1 MDDSSTVPDGW
12 CFQPPT
18 AELRRT
24 PWSGRV
30 DVSHP
35 ELGLDAIS
43 AGTGSFIGRILCV
56 RRSSDSS
63 DNREQ
68 HQGAPWPLADAYVRG
83 ADLVTTYAPT
93 EGWPFSPQIYWR
105 INSTDRREQSCSLSL
120 LVSVQTHL
128 LETWPRISIE
138 SDLHSAEVLLV
149 SAQANDGID
158 SNPLGH
164 GNHVF
169 FPTTS
174 AGCILHRPAGA
185 DFSYAEIMPPSD
197 FREMRLSWNADGSCH
212 TAWSLF
218 ADFLEKGV
226 IWRARL
232 QSLLLPRGNDVE
244 LARAC
249 CQAIDERPLPL
260 TT

>member
-1 MDDSSTVPDGW
+1 MENSATGSETW
-12 CFQPPT
+12 SFQPPT
-18 AELRRT
+18 AELRHT

-30 DVSHP
+30 DLSHP
-35 ELGLDAIS
+35 ELGFHAIS
-43 AGTGSFIGRILCV
+43 VGTGSFTGRILCV
-56 RRSSDSS
+56 RRSQESSDS
-63 DNREQ
+63 RQ
-68 HQGAPWPLADAYVRG
+68 KHQRTPWPLADAYVRG
-83 ADLVTTYAPT
+83 ADLVATYAPSD
-93 EGWPFSPQIYWR
+93 GWPFSPQIYWR
-105 INSTDRREQSCSLSL
+105 TNPTDRGEQSCSLSL

-128 LETWPRISIE
+128 LETWPRINIE
-138 SDLHSAEVLLV
+138 SDLRSAEILLV

-158 SNPLGH
+158 SNALSH

-169 FPTTS
+169 YPTAS

-185 DFSYAEIMPPSD
+185 DFSYAEIMPPTD
-197 FREMRLSWNADGSCH
+197 FREMRLSWNADGACH

-232 QSLLLPRGNDVE
+232 QSLLLPRRRDVE
-244 LARAC
+244 LAREC
-249 CQAIDERPLPL
+249 CQAIDRRPLPL

>member
-1 MDDSSTVPDGW
+1 MDDSSTVPDWW

-18 AELRRT
+18 AELRRA

-35 ELGLDAIS
+35 ELGLNAIS
-43 AGTGSFIGRILCV
+43 VGTGSFTGRILCV
-56 RRSSDSS
+56 TRSDDSSDS
-63 DNREQ
+63 RQQ
-68 HQGAPWPLADAYVRG
+68 HRGAPWPLADAYVRG
-83 ADLVTTYAPT
+83 ADLVATYAPT

-105 INSTDRREQSCSLSL
+105 INPTDRGDQSCSLSL

-128 LETWPRISIE
+128 LETWPSISIE
-138 SDLHSAEVLLV
+138 SDLRSAEVLLV

-158 SNPLGH
+158 FNALSLGD
-164 GNHVF
+164 HVF
-169 FPTTS
+169 YPTAS

-197 FREMRLSWNADGSCH
+197 FREMRLSWNTDGFCH

-232 QSLLLPRGNDVE
+232 QSLLLPRREDVE
-244 LARAC
+244 LAKAC
-249 CQAIDERPLPL
+249 CQAIDQRPLPL

>member
-1 MDDSSTVPDGW
+1 VDNSSTVPDCW
-12 CFQPPT
+12 HFKPPA
-18 AELRRT
+18 AELRRI
-24 PWSGRV
+24 PLSGRV

-35 ELGLDAIS
+35 ELGLHSIS
-43 AGTGSFIGRILCV
+43 VGTCTYTGRILCV
-56 RRSSDSS
+56 RRSDDPSDGHQ
-63 DNREQ
+63 Q
-68 HQGAPWPLADAYVRG
+68 HQGAPWPFADAYVRG
-83 ADLVTTYAPT
+83 ADLVASYAPT
-93 EGWPFSPQIYWR
+93 DGWPFSPQIYWR
-105 INSTDRREQSCSLSL
+105 VNPSEAAELLSTLSL

-158 SNPLGH
+158 SNALSH

-174 AGCILHRPAGA
+174 AGCILHRPAGS

-232 QSLLLPRGNDVE
+232 QSLLLPRGDDVE

-249 CQAIDERPLPL
+249 CQAIDQRPLPL